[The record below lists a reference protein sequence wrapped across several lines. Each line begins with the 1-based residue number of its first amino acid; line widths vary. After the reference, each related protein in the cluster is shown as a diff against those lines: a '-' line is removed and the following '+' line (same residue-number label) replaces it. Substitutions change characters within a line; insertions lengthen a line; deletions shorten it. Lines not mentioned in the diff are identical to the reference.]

1 MGDCEWED
9 GGREPMLKNVA
20 NANRFD
26 NLHPGL
32 SQDEA
37 LRILALPVEQLES
50 GSDRYMATSHL
61 INFPGER
68 SEQAL
73 LNLLE
78 ENDESQ
84 PTRLAKRKAVE
95 VLARL
100 GCTAALAP
108 IGVCL
113 FSKDPYLVEN
123 AAWAL
128 QQLGCQDPAIQNRM
142 ITLLA
147 DPDQNRRVLAQSL
160 AGLGVKNALPAIA
173 ALQDNESPGVRG
185 AALAAVATLNGENVR
200 ISELAELLFLPNQ
213 MDRQSAI
220 QDVIN
225 AEAVPLLGHVLEAPV
240 SPVFRLR
247 ALRLLW
253 PGAEPHCHD
262 LSLLETIDRLLWDHP
277 DSVSLVHRYEEIPE
291 NSFLIDE
298 LFGTD
303 FSRCYLALQ
312 TLASGVVPEL
322 WPLLEQRWLEEAH
335 NDYGAHYFFLR
346 LFGQIGNWG
355 DAQSKVEVLCESA
368 IHNRRPQFLKSR
380 PAGILA
386 LMRVNPSRLRPLLRN
401 LVEAKVEPNWECR
414 YVALMAYQTLLQEGT
429 ALDAGE
435 KAAILST
442 SDPDLFVECKRS
454 LVVSLC
460 TDL

>member
-1 MGDCEWED
+1 MGGWGLETTV
-9 GGREPMLKNVA
+9 NTVA

-37 LRILALPVEQLES
+37 LRILALPVEELES
-50 GSDRYMATSHL
+50 SSDRYMATSHL
-61 INFPGER
+61 INFPGGR
-68 SEQAL
+68 SERAL

-78 ENDESQ
+78 EKDDSQ

-108 IGVCL
+108 IGDCL
-113 FSKDPYLVEN
+113 LSRDPYLVEN

-173 ALQDNESPGVRG
+173 ALQDDEIPGVRG
-185 AALAAVATLNGENVR
+185 AALAAVATLNGENER
-200 ISELAELLFLPNQ
+200 ISELAEHLFLPNQ

-225 AEAVPLLGHVLEAPV
+225 AEAVPLLAQVLQAPV

-253 PGAEPHCHD
+253 PGAEPHCDD
-262 LSLLETIDRLLWDHP
+262 LSLLEALDTLLWDHP
-277 DSVSLVHRYEEIPE
+277 DSVSLVHRYDETPE

-303 FSRCYLALQ
+303 FSRCYLALN
-312 TLASGVVPEL
+312 TLASGSAPEL

-346 LFGQIGNWG
+346 LFGQIGSWG
-355 DAQSKVEVLCESA
+355 DAQTKVEDLCESA

-386 LMRVNPSRLRPLLRN
+386 LMRINPSRLRPLLRN
-401 LVEAKVEPNWECR
+401 LVEAEEETNWECR
-414 YVALMAYQTLLQEGT
+414 YAAMMAYQLLLEQGA
-429 ALDAGE
+429 ALDAAE

-442 SDPDLFVECKRS
+442 SDPDLFVESKRS
-454 LVVSLC
+454 RIEPLLA
-460 TDL
+460 DL